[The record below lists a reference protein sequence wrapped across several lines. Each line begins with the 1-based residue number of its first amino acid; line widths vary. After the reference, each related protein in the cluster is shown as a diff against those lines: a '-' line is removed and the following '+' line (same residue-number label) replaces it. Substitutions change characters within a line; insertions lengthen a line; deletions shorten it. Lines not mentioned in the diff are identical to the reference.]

1 MRRGTARLAC
11 PAFPAFSVLLAF
23 LALLALAVPVA
34 FTAALPS
41 A

>member
-23 LALLALAVPVA
+23 LALTVPGA
-34 FTAALPS
+34 FTAAPPS

>member
-11 PAFPAFSVLLAF
+11 PAFPAFSVF
-23 LALLALAVPVA
+23 PALPAPAVSVAL
-34 FTAALPS
+34 TAAPPS